1 MYNPYDWN
9 IKSET
14 QRIELEIE
22 ANKFGKLAAQKAL
35 LELDIQTL
43 EEIIEAKTDELYDIE
58 QQIEKSRDAY
68 RKLYI

>member
-1 MYNPYDWN
+1 MYNPYDWS
-9 IKSET
+9 IRSDFKRS
-14 QRIELEIE
+14 ELERE

-43 EEIIEAKTDELYDIE
+43 EEMIEAKTDELYDIE
-58 QQIEKSRDAY
+58 QQIEESRDAY